1 MAITR
6 DREQLINAVASLDF
20 FDIRSNIQ
28 TFLQSQ
34 TQFTDY
40 NFEGSDLSVILN
52 ILAYYTFY
60 KGIYLNSHIS
70 EMFLSTA
77 VQRAAAVARAKQEG
91 YVPSSVRSSSAG
103 LTLNLIS
110 TAASPPSAIDVPR
123 GTRFTVQQ
131 NGQRYNFSTQQDYSA
146 LPLLAN
152 PSVFSI
158 PIIITEGQLI
168 TQSVDITTDNIL
180 ESITLTNQNID
191 TSTISVIVYPTE
203 SSLTGSIYNLPQDFV
218 AIDSS
223 SNVFFLEEVEN
234 LQYNIY
240 FGDGILGRALAS
252 GNVVDI
258 SYLVS
263 SGTAANGASTF
274 ALSTPIPNASLS
286 NVSGYPGIVVTSVA
300 ASGAPIETVESIKIN
315 APLLWQSQQR
325 AVTTIDAEAIVKDN
339 FNYIQAISVWG
350 GQDNVPVALGY
361 LFICI
366 LPQGAEPTLLTSEQ
380 KTAIETLLNGRYSV
394 LCIQPVVVDPDFV
407 FIDVDTTVI
416 YNSLLTNNPGAV
428 ASAVQSTILAYGT
441 TLLNFGD
448 YFKYSPLGT
457 LIDKSDPSITN
468 SLTTISLEKRVTFST
483 TTMNSYL
490 MNYYN
495 PIKPLTISSTLFTYT
510 TGESIS
516 VDAPGSGYS
525 IGDIVTLATGS
536 PGAVFLVASVGG
548 GGSVGSLQLQETGY
562 YSAATPTVPVVIS
575 GGATT
580 TTGSGTGLTINY
592 TTYNY
597 PSTFLSDDGA
607 GNLRLLYNS
616 GSNQVPNTPSL
627 GTVNYSAGQI
637 SLTNFAV
644 AALSTQPISVY
655 AIPLIND
662 IYSTNNT
669 ILIIDN
675 QSITVTTQADITV
688 NA

>member
-218 AIDSS
+218 AIDR
-223 SNVFFLEEVEN
+223 
-234 LQYNIY
+234 
-240 FGDGILGRALAS
+240 FGCL
-252 GNVVDI
+252 
-258 SYLVS
+258 
-263 SGTAANGASTF
+263 
-274 ALSTPIPNASLS
+274 
-286 NVSGYPGIVVTSVA
+286 
-300 ASGAPIETVESIKIN
+300 
-315 APLLWQSQQR
+315 
-325 AVTTIDAEAIVKDN
+325 
-339 FNYIQAISVWG
+339 
-350 GQDNVPVALGY
+350 
-361 LFICI
+361 
-366 LPQGAEPTLLTSEQ
+366 
-380 KTAIETLLNGRYSV
+380 
-394 LCIQPVVVDPDFV
+394 
-407 FIDVDTTVI
+407 
-416 YNSLLTNNPGAV
+416 
-428 ASAVQSTILAYGT
+428 
-441 TLLNFGD
+441 
-448 YFKYSPLGT
+448 
-457 LIDKSDPSITN
+457 
-468 SLTTISLEKRVTFST
+468 
-483 TTMNSYL
+483 
-490 MNYYN
+490 
-495 PIKPLTISSTLFTYT
+495 
-510 TGESIS
+510 
-516 VDAPGSGYS
+516 
-525 IGDIVTLATGS
+525 
-536 PGAVFLVASVGG
+536 
-548 GGSVGSLQLQETGY
+548 
-562 YSAATPTVPVVIS
+562 
-575 GGATT
+575 
-580 TTGSGTGLTINY
+580 
-592 TTYNY
+592 
-597 PSTFLSDDGA
+597 
-607 GNLRLLYNS
+607 
-616 GSNQVPNTPSL
+616 
-627 GTVNYSAGQI
+627 
-637 SLTNFAV
+637 
-644 AALSTQPISVY
+644 
-655 AIPLIND
+655 
-662 IYSTNNT
+662 
-669 ILIIDN
+669 
-675 QSITVTTQADITV
+675 
-688 NA
+688 